1 VKELEDMKA
10 AAGAKTAAAAAFA
23 ILICLA
29 ASAPGGSLYVL
40 AQESPP
46 ESAPAQPPREA
57 PACVLVEVARTA
69 LQSAERGVALAGEL
83 ERVVEARVAES
94 RDAFKACNQ
103 AHMQKQ
109 RIASARAEATQR
121 HAELEAR
128 FKTLEQNAAGASCPK
143 AP

>member
-1 VKELEDMKA
+1 VR
-10 AAGAKTAAAAAFA
+10 AG
-23 ILICLA
+23 
-29 ASAPGGSLYVL
+29 GG
-40 AQESPP
+40 
-46 ESAPAQPPREA
+46 
-57 PACVLVEVARTA
+57 ARTA

-94 RDAFKACNQ
+94 RDAFKACEQDEACRVTSRLRELEEAFNQ